1 MALADELVRVKAIFT
16 SLMAALDLSD
26 PYTRGHSDRVGS
38 LATALGIEL
47 GLETRELEI
56 LQDASVLH
64 DIGKIGVPKEVL
76 NKPGPLTP
84 EEFEEM
90 KNHVRYGHTILSPLS
105 IPELSDI
112 TLFHHERVD
121 GKGYLEGRTDYPI
134 LVRVLQIAD
143 VWDALTSDR
152 PYRPA
157 MSFAEARKLMNTQEN
172 RFGFDA
178 EILETF
184 HRLTRYLYPDADVD
198 PDEIEHIMDEIRELD
213 VAMELALSHKE

>member
-38 LATALGIEL
+38 LAAAL
-47 GLETRELEI
+47 GLELGMGTRELEI

-64 DIGKIGVPKEVL
+64 DIGKIGVPNEVL

-90 KNHVRYGHTILSPLS
+90 KKHVRYGHMILSPLS
-105 IPELSDI
+105 IPELLDI

-172 RFGFDA
+172 RFGFDP

-184 HRLTRYLYPDADVD
+184 HRLTRYLYPDEDVD

-213 VAMELALSHKE
+213 VAMELALTHKE